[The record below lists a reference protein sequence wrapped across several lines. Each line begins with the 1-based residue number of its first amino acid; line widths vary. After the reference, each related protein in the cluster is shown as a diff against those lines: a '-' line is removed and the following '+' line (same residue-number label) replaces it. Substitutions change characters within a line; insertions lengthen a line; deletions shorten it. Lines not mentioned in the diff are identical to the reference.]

1 MHKNKTFYQNS
12 TIEIK
17 GKIIG
22 ADRPLVM
29 GIINLTPDSFYEGS
43 RKQSEN
49 EIIETA
55 AAMLADGADML
66 DLGAYSSRPQAEDIS
81 EELEWDRLN
90 SILPKLRTEFP
101 NAILSIDTF
110 RSSIAEKSLSCGA
123 DIINDISG
131 GTLDDKMFD
140 IISKWNCPYILM
152 HMRGTPQNMNSL
164 TSYDNL
170 VDEII
175 KFLYDRTNE
184 LKEMGLHKI
193 IVDPGFG
200 FAKNTEQNF
209 ELLSRLDELQ
219 SLGVPILAGLSRKS
233 MIYKTLGITSEDAL
247 NGTTAL
253 NVIALLKG
261 AKIIR
266 VHDVKEAVEC
276 VKLYSYL

>member
-22 ADRPLVM
+22 ADHPLVM

-55 AAMLADGADML
+55 AAMLADGADIL

-101 NAILSIDTF
+101 NTILSIDTF
-110 RSSIAEKSLSCGA
+110 RSGIAEKSLSCGA

-184 LKEMGLHKI
+184 LKGMGLHKI

-209 ELLSRLDELQ
+209 ELLSRLEELQ

-233 MIYKTLGITSEDAL
+233 MVYKTLGITSEDAL

-253 NVIALLKG
+253 NMIALLKG

>member
-17 GKIIG
+17 GIIIG
-22 ADRPLVM
+22 AERPLVM

-55 AAMLADGADML
+55 AAMLNEGADIL
-66 DLGAYSSRPQAEDIS
+66 DLGAYSTRPQAEDIS
-81 EELEWDRLN
+81 EELEWERL
-90 SILPKLRTEFP
+90 STILPKLRAEFP
-101 NAILSIDTF
+101 NTILSIDTF
-110 RSSIAEKSLSCGA
+110 RSGIAQKSLENGA

-131 GTLDDKMFD
+131 GTLDNQMFD
-140 IISKWNCPYILM
+140 VISKWNCPYILM
-152 HMRGTPQNMNSL
+152 HMRGTPQNMNNL
-164 TSYDNL
+164 TSYENL
-170 VDEII
+170 IDEII
-175 KFLYDRTNE
+175 KFLYDKTNE
-184 LKEMGLHKI
+184 LKKMGLHKI

-209 ELLSRLDELQ
+209 ELLSRLEELQ